1 MEEKTRPKY
10 GVLSRLNI
18 DLTPQTSYSPAHF
31 YGVIDL
37 VARVL
42 PGWMA
47 LVSIIGASVLVD
59 LLRHP
64 MDGYIDLLQRRLIR
78 ADT

>member
-1 MEEKTRPKY
+1 
-10 GVLSRLNI
+10 
-18 DLTPQTSYSPAHF
+18 LTPQTSYSPAHF

-37 VARVL
+37 VSRVL

-47 LVSIIGASVLVD
+47 LVSIVWASVLVD

-78 ADT
+78 TGA